1 MNERHEA
8 MKKFILIA
16 AIMGMVSSCTTY
28 RAFSSKT
35 QDDIGDLSACVSKK
49 ELTKKLGDADQI
61 INVPGGGYI
70 EVHEVLLRNPETTRG
85 GLTSAFI
92 SIGSLGIVDAT
103 AGLADAAYECGPSA
117 NSSGIGAKCD
127 YTKMRYIAHYPD
139 AASQQMACL
148 DAKEVRVG
156 SEFYSAGDQSRC
168 PKEYKEALSKIIDV
182 SEMPASPKALSM
194 MPGFS
199 SMSVREQL
207 NFMAAGFA
215 QTCAGRS

>member
-1 MNERHEA
+1 
-8 MKKFILIA
+8 MKKYILLA
-16 AIMGMVSSCTTY
+16 AMIGFASGCTTY

-35 QDDIGDLSACVSKK
+35 QEDIGDISACVSKK
-49 ELTKKLGDADQI
+49 EFAKRVGDADRTI
-61 INVPGGGYI
+61 AVPGGGYI
-70 EVHEVLLRNPETTRG
+70 EIHEVLLRNPETTRG

-127 YTKMRYIAHYPD
+127 YTKMHYFAHYPN
-139 AASQQMACL
+139 AVSQQMACL

-182 SEMPASPKALSM
+182 SEMPASSQSLSEA
-194 MPGFS
+194 PGFAA
-199 SMSVREQL
+199 MSVGEQL